1 MFSLKTE
8 VGRTPRALG
17 AAEPT
22 TGPRN
27 PSLGVH
33 PSCGA
38 FQKLGLRQKTNTLI
52 EAVSKMAC

>member
-1 MFSLKTE
+1 MLSLKTE

-22 TGPRN
+22 TRLRN
-27 PSLGVH
+27 PSSGVH
-33 PSCGA
+33 PSCAA

-52 EAVSKMAC
+52 EAVSKTAC